1 MGSSPGCAC
10 HVIIIKRAAGQVFLR
25 DRDGDA
31 QVRVHCA
38 VRGSYLPSL
47 RWTSRRAGS
56 AGGAGPR
63 GGDVQGR
70 RGDVRGLGLT
80 GGALAALAHGTG
92 KYAPAGQE
100 VCGGPRRGRAMG
112 S

>member
-1 MGSSPGCAC
+1 MK
-10 HVIIIKRAAGQVFLR
+10 VIAGTGTETHRYGYIARCGGRTYRAAR
-25 DRDGDA
+25 
-31 QVRVHCA
+31 
-38 VRGSYLPSL
+38 SL

-70 RGDVRGLGLT
+70 RGDVRALGLT

-92 KYAPAGQE
+92 KYAPTGQE